1 MMDFIKAS
9 ILFPLYFIGGP
20 MLGVWLAGRREAQR
34 GVFCLMVFMT
44 AWFPTKITL
53 MLGSIELYRGHTK
66 GFEFSLI
73 EVLAIALLVAAA
85 QTRQQQRPTPPLIP
99 GGTWL
104 YLFWCALMTI
114 SIFAAYNQLYVWMGV
129 HKFTKIVLLFIAGFH
144 FLRDETDLTWLART
158 MSGMVILMALV
169 CLKMR
174 LLDGGFRTTGWFE
187 HQNPMAMWAY
197 FAALPSFALG
207 LRRETP
213 PRDALLYLGGAGAA
227 GLCAL
232 LSVSRGA
239 LAAFA
244 LGCALVM
251 ALALLRGASPR
262 LIGVSV
268 AAALAAVV
276 VASTMM
282 KSVFDRMAQEK
293 ERASSEVDLRVVM
306 IDQAKA
312 MLHDSSIGIGWN
324 NYGIANS
331 RPLGRYSEI
340 LEEWDASRGFA
351 VIEDFYYANPLT
363 ESYYWL
369 LLGENGYP
377 GFYGCLLFFAA
388 TLYWAARSALA
399 NWRDPRG
406 WFAGGVFVVL
416 SLHYLHSS
424 VERVLSQ
431 TKNLSLLLLI
441 VGVVA
446 RMDWDR
452 RQRRAARGMR
462 KSEGGR
468 TNR

>member
-1 MMDFIKAS
+1 MMDFVKAGL
-9 ILFPLYFIGGP
+9 IFPLYFLGGP
-20 MLGVWLAGRREAQR
+20 ALGHWLAERRAAQR

-44 AWFPTKITL
+44 AWFPTKFTL

-85 QTRQQQRPTPPLIP
+85 KTRRQLLPTPPLIP
-99 GGTWL
+99 GGAWL
-104 YLFWCALMTI
+104 YLFWCALMTV
-114 SIFAAYNQLYVWMGV
+114 SIFAAYNALYVWMGV
-129 HKFTKIVLLFIAGFH
+129 HKFSKIVLLFVAGFH
-144 FLRDETDLTWLART
+144 FLRDETDLAWLART
-158 MSGMVILMALV
+158 LAGMVLFMALV

-174 LLDGGFRTTGWFE
+174 LLDGAFRTTGWFE

-197 FAALPSFALG
+197 FAALPAFALG

-244 LGCALVM
+244 AGGALVLL
-251 ALALLRGASPR
+251 LAYLRGPSPR
-262 LIGVSV
+262 LAVV
-268 AAALAAVV
+268 TVCAALGALV

-312 MLHDSSIGIGWN
+312 MLHDSPIGIGWN

-351 VIEDFYYANPLT
+351 VIDDFYYSNPLT

-377 GFYGCLLFFAA
+377 GFFGCLLFFAA
-388 TLYWAARSALA
+388 TLYWALRSTLA
-399 NWRDPRG
+399 YWRDPRG
-406 WFAGGVFVVL
+406 WFAGGVLVAL
-416 SLHYLHSS
+416 SLQYLHST

-431 TKNLSLLLLI
+431 TKNLSLLLLV

-446 RMDWDR
+446 RLDWER
-452 RQRRAARGMR
+452 RQRKKGA
-462 KSEGGR
+462 
-468 TNR
+468 

>member
-1 MMDFIKAS
+1 MIDFIKAG
-9 ILFPLYFIGGP
+9 IVLPLYFLVGP
-20 MLGVWLAGRREAQR
+20 ALGFWLADRRPAQR

-44 AWFPTKITL
+44 AWFPTKFTL
-53 MLGSIELYRGHTK
+53 TLGSIELYRGHTK

-73 EVLAIALLVAAA
+73 EVLAIALLVAASR
-85 QTRQQQRPTPPLIP
+85 TRTQLRPTPPLIP
-99 GGTWL
+99 GGAWL
-104 YLFWCALMTI
+104 YLGWCALMTI
-114 SIFAAYNQLYVWMGV
+114 SIFAAYNSLYVWMAV

-144 FLRDETDLTWLART
+144 FLREEIDLTWLTRT
-158 MSGMVILMALV
+158 LAGMVLLMAAI

-174 LLDGGFRTTGWFE
+174 LLDGAFRTTGWFE

-197 FAALPSFALG
+197 FAALPAFALG

-213 PRDALLYLGGAGAA
+213 PRDALLYLAGGGAA

-244 LGCALVM
+244 VGAGLILG
-251 ALALLRGASPR
+251 LAYLRGPSRR
-262 LIGVSV
+262 LTAVSIC
-268 AAALAAVV
+268 AALGAVV

-282 KSVFDRMAQEK
+282 KSVFDRVAQEK

-312 MLHDSSIGIGWN
+312 MLRDSRIGIGWN

-331 RPLGRYSEI
+331 RPHGRYSEI

-351 VIEDFYYANPLT
+351 VIDDFYFSNPLT

-377 GFYGCLLFFAA
+377 GFAGCLLFFAA
-388 TLYWAARSALA
+388 TVYWALRCTFAF
-399 NWRDPRG
+399 WREPRG
-406 WFAGGVFVVL
+406 WFAGGVLVVL
-416 SLHYLHSS
+416 SLLYLHST

-431 TKNLSLLLLI
+431 TKNLSLLLLV
-441 VGVVA
+441 VGVIA
-446 RMDWDR
+446 RLDWER
-452 RQRRAARGMR
+452 RQRKALR
-462 KSEGGR
+462 
-468 TNR
+468 